1 MQFSFEGQGILTF
14 FGENETLLVLDA
26 PKYGMIRDWSGRDLI
41 LSDNSYQQ
49 LPLDLNTLMFISG
62 IKDGFFEISMDLMMD
77 THNKELNKIGFKLD
91 EPIWKDVMCKVLV
104 ESNDLIMA
112 LSQDHGIIHSGW

>member
-1 MQFSFEGQGILTF
+1 
-14 FGENETLLVLDA
+14 
-26 PKYGMIRDWSGRDLI
+26 MIRDWSGRDLTF
-41 LSDNSYQQ
+41 SDNSYQQ

-62 IKDGFFEISMDLMMD
+62 IKDGYFEISMDLMMD
-77 THNKELNKIGFKLD
+77 THDKELNKIGFKLD
-91 EPIWKDVMCKVLV
+91 EPKWKDVMCKVLV

>member
-1 MQFSFEGQGILTF
+1 
-14 FGENETLLVLDA
+14 
-26 PKYGMIRDWSGRDLI
+26 MIRDWSGRDLI
-41 LSDNSYQQ
+41 ISDSSYQQ

>member
-1 MQFSFEGQGILTF
+1 
-14 FGENETLLVLDA
+14 
-26 PKYGMIRDWSGRDLI
+26 MIRDWSGRDLI
-41 LSDNSYQQ
+41 ISDSSYQQ
-49 LPLDLNTLMFISG
+49 LPLDLNTLIFISG
-62 IKDGFFEISMDLMMD
+62 IKDGYFEISMDLMMD
-77 THNKELNKIGFKLD
+77 THDKELNKIGFKLD

>member
-1 MQFSFEGQGILTF
+1 
-14 FGENETLLVLDA
+14 
-26 PKYGMIRDWSGRDLI
+26 MIRDWSGRDLI
-41 LSDNSYQQ
+41 ISDSSYQQ

-62 IKDGFFEISMDLMMD
+62 IKDGYFEISMDLMMD
-77 THNKELNKIGFKLD
+77 THDKELNKIGFKLD